1 MQRAAGATGRPGGT
15 TPGERA
21 AVGQRG
27 RRLRLGPL
35 SLRAQVA
42 LVIAFLSAVPN
53 MFMVVA
59 VLLPAYRRAGE
70 LEGMWLTV
78 SLWLAG
84 VVVLS
89 GLVGYFLSGILLAPL
104 LKASKDVLGLPHTS
118 EQLAMARLPLTD

>member
-1 MQRAAGATGRPGGT
+1 
-15 TPGERA
+15 
-21 AVGQRG
+21 
-27 RRLRLGPL
+27 LGPL
-35 SLRAQVA
+35 SLRTQVA

-70 LEGMWLTV
+70 VEGMWLNV
-78 SLWLAG
+78 SLWLGG

-104 LKASKDVLGLPHTS
+104 L
-118 EQLAMARLPLTD
+118 